1 MQVPKGG
8 ENQILSKTEENF
20 KGTKTRMEEQC
31 GGGLAKAI
39 ERKRGSQKVQSWAA
53 PYTGVWLHRA
63 QLERHTEERN
73 YNYDRKEDR
82 EGSLV
87 FQRPGGCCHSYTDVI
102 LSYLG
107 FEIDLALIFF
117 CTGQLL
123 GAVSRSSQECQC
135 QHNALLYQVHI
146 TNFGTVIMW
155 LQFELL
161 YCLSIGFIPVV
172 VGSFSGW
179 LNLS

>member
-1 MQVPKGG
+1 MAVSRQNHRG
-8 ENQILSKTEENF
+8 E
-20 KGTKTRMEEQC
+20 
-31 GGGLAKAI
+31 
-39 ERKRGSQKVQSWAA
+39 ERKSKSQELSSAI
-53 PYTGVWLHRA
+53 HRCLSSPRA
-63 QLERHTEERN
+63 IGRHTEERN

-87 FQRPGGCCHSYTDVI
+87 FQRPGGCCHSYTDAI

-107 FEIDLALIFF
+107 SEIDLALIFF